1 VEIIVNGVVRLIIN
15 RKYGTL
21 RRYKKIG
28 EVLVK
33 YGFTFLADNMR
44 KKGYIPKRVLKTRK
58 NLQQET
64 WGVRI
69 RKACEELGPTFV
81 KLGQIMGTRRDI
93 LSAEIIEE
101 LEKLQDQVE
110 EFPYEEA
117 REVFEQSFGK
127 TIDDTFRNFS
137 KDPIASGSIG
147 QVYEAVL
154 TSGEEVV
161 VKIQRPK
168 IENIIKDDLE
178 ILNTLAKI
186 TDEHFYKNKAY
197 SFQDIIEEF
206 RYRIK
211 RELDYT
217 LEGKNAERFS
227 LNFKDNKHLYIPK
240 IYWELSNKKVL
251 TMEKIKGHKI
261 IHTETLKNPKLDHHQ
276 LALDNTNLFM
286 EQVFVY
292 GLFHGDPHPGNI
304 FITPDGKIAYIDFGI
319 IGFLDQESI
328 NFITNLFIAVGK
340 KDMDRIFNLI
350 QEIDAISYET
360 NARRLKE
367 DISFFINE
375 YYDKPLRELKLGTA
389 LRQFMDIAYRNG
401 VKFPSQYILL
411 LKALI
416 SLESTV
422 NQLSPTF
429 SIAMVIKDFM
439 KEIYKKKYHPEN
451 LAKEYFSY
459 SQDLL
464 FSLKYMPRQIRS
476 ILQKMEDEKFTV
488 HVKDEETREITKEI
502 QKLTKRVSISILI
515 SALLIISTI
524 IMVMD
529 YGRTVFSIPLLSWI
543 GFFFSGLFVFKQI
556 FMND

>member
-1 VEIIVNGVVRLIIN
+1 MIIN

-33 YGFTFLADNMR
+33 YGFPFLADSMR

-58 NLQQET
+58 NPPNDN

-69 RKACEELGPTFV
+69 RKSCEELGPTFV

-110 EFPYEEA
+110 EFSFDEA
-117 REVFEQSFGK
+117 KEVFEQNSEQSIEG
-127 TIDDTFRNFS
+127 TFRSFNRN
-137 KDPIASGSIG
+137 PIASGSIG

-154 TSGEEVV
+154 TTGEEVV

-168 IENIIKDDLE
+168 IESLIKDDLE
-178 ILNTLAKI
+178 ILNTLARV
-186 TDEHFYKNKAY
+186 TDDHFYKNKAY
-197 SFQDIIEEF
+197 SFQDIVEEF
-206 RYRIK
+206 RFRIK

-217 LEGKNAERFS
+217 LEGKNAERFMN
-227 LNFKDNKHLYIPK
+227 NFVENKELYIPK
-240 IYWELSNKKVL
+240 IYWEVSNKRVL
-251 TMEKIKGHKI
+251 TMEKIKGHKL
-261 IHTETLKNPKLDHHQ
+261 IHKETLGNSKLDHHQ
-276 LALDNTNLFM
+276 LALDNTNLFL
-286 EQVFVY
+286 EQVFIY

-304 FITPDGKIAYIDFGI
+304 FITSEGKIAYIDFGVV
-319 IGFLDQESI
+319 GFLDKDSI
-328 NFITNLFIAVGK
+328 NFITKLFTAIGK
-340 KDMDRIFNLI
+340 KDMDRIFNI
-350 QEIDAISYET
+350 IREIDAISYET
-360 NARRLKE
+360 NTRRLKE
-367 DISFFINE
+367 DISFFITE
-375 YYDKPLRELKLGTA
+375 YYDKPLEDLKLGTA
-389 LRQFMDIAYRNG
+389 LRQFMDIAYNNG

-422 NQLSPTF
+422 NQLSPRF

-439 KEIYKKKYHPEN
+439 KEIYKRKYHPES
-451 LAKEYFSY
+451 LAKEYLSY
-459 SQDLL
+459 SQDVI
-464 FSLKYMPRQIRS
+464 FSMKYMPRQVKN

-488 HVKDEETREITKEI
+488 RVRDEETKEISKEI
-502 QKLTKRVSISILI
+502 QKQMKRVGNSIV
-515 SALLIISTI
+515 AGALIIASTMI
-524 IMVMD
+524 LVMD
-529 YGRTVFSIPLLSWI
+529 YGRTLFSVPILSWFGFLLI
-543 GFFFSGLFVFKQI
+543 GIYVFKQI

>member
-1 VEIIVNGVVRLIIN
+1 MGSLFIN
-15 RKYGTL
+15 RKYGTI

-33 YGFTFLADNMR
+33 YGFTFLADSMR
-44 KKGYIPKRVLKTRK
+44 KKGYIPKKVLKTRK
-58 NLQQET
+58 NFLQET
-64 WGVRI
+64 WGIRI

-110 EFPYEEA
+110 EFSFEEA
-117 REVFEQSFGK
+117 KEVFERNSKQS
-127 TIDDTFRNFS
+127 IDGTFHSFNE
-137 KDPIASGSIG
+137 KPIASGSIG

-168 IENIIKDDLE
+168 IESLIKDDLE
-178 ILNTLAKI
+178 ILNTLARI

-197 SFQDIIEEF
+197 SFQDIVEEF
-206 RYRIK
+206 RFRIQ

-227 LNFKDNKHLYIPK
+227 TNFQENKELYIPK
-240 IYWELSNKKVL
+240 IYWKLSNKKVL
-251 TMEKIKGHKI
+251 TMEKIKGHKL
-261 IHTETLKNPKLDHHQ
+261 IHKETLENPKLDHHQ
-276 LALDNTNLFM
+276 LALDNTNLFLK
-286 EQVFVY
+286 QVFIY

-304 FITPDGKIAYIDFGI
+304 FITPEGKIAYIDFGVV
-319 IGFLDQESI
+319 GFLDQDSI

-340 KDMDRIFNLI
+340 KDVDRIFNI
-350 QEIDAISYET
+350 IREIDAISYET
-360 NARRLKE
+360 NIRRLKE
-367 DISFFINE
+367 EISFFISE
-375 YYDKPLRELKLGTA
+375 YYDKSLKELKLGIA
-389 LRQFMDIAYRNG
+389 LRQFMDIAYNNG

-422 NQLSPTF
+422 NQLSPKF

-439 KEIYKKKYHPEN
+439 KEIYKRKYHPEN
-451 LAKEYFSY
+451 LAKEYLSY
-459 SQDLL
+459 SQDVV
-464 FSLKYMPRQIRS
+464 FSLKYMPRQVKS

-488 HVKDEETREITKEI
+488 HVRDEEAKEISREI
-502 QKLTKRVSISILI
+502 QKQTRRVGNSIVV
-515 SALLIISTI
+515 AALIISSTMI
-524 IMVMD
+524 LVMG
-529 YGRTVFSIPLLSWI
+529 YGSTLFSVPILSWLGFLLI
-543 GFFFSGLFVFKQI
+543 GMYVFKQI